1 MSPRLTILI
10 SDTLSDWEIWTAGIV
25 SSTTVR
31 DFFISAVRKYA
42 ADGENSQPLGDWYET
57 SNGAV
62 EGFRARPVVGGH
74 LALVSEPGSAT
85 I

>member
-31 DFFISAVRKYA
+31 DHFISAVCKYA